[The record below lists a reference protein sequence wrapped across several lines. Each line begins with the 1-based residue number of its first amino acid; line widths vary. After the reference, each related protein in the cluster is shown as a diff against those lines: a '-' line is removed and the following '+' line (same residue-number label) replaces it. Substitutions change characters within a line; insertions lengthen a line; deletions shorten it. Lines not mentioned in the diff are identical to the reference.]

1 MQFIKGYPELIEKAR
16 AESLM
21 FCGMDGD
28 GIQAPGAIVIRETG
42 RDLHPFVVHFANTQC
57 GGYHGGE
64 YCTTRREADETAL
77 DKIRRYDPTKALR
90 NSFHG
95 GNLR

>member
-1 MQFIKGYPELIEKAR
+1 MEFTKGKPELIEKAR

-57 GGYHGGE
+57 GGYHSGN
-64 YCTTRREADETAL
+64 YCTTRSEAETVAAER
-77 DKIRRYDPTKALR
+77 IERYDPTRKLR

-95 GNLR
+95 GKLR